1 MSLKSIN
8 PFTNQLIKET
18 EELSEADIEKS
29 LIKSAYAFEAWRR
42 TGFDEKIRL
51 MRNVA
56 EVLRRN
62 SGKYASIM
70 TSEMGKPITESKAE
84 IEKCAWLCDYYA
96 ENASD
101 FLKPD
106 FIETDADS
114 SYVLYEPLGTIL
126 GIMPWNFPFWQV
138 FRFAVPTMAAGNTV
152 VLKHASNVQM
162 CAFEIENIFIEAGF
176 PSSVFSNLAIGSK
189 QIENVLSND
198 IIKAVSLTGSE
209 AAGRNVGETAGKLL
223 KKCVLELGGSN
234 AFIVLDDAD
243 VVKAA
248 ETGIQA
254 RFQNAGQSCIA
265 AKRFIVGRKIS
276 DDFISAFLEGVKKI
290 KTGDPGDPEVRL
302 GPLSS
307 ISQAETVESQIVRSV
322 GKGAKVI
329 IGGKRKDAFFEP
341 TVVIDVAP
349 GMPLFDEEVFG
360 PVTPITITDSIE
372 EAVHLA
378 GKTTFGLG
386 VTLFSRNIEKAEGLV
401 QEFNDGSVFIN
412 GLVKSD
418 PRLPFGGTRRSGYGR
433 ELSFHGIKEFV
444 NVKTVWVK
452 KP

>member
-1 MSLKSIN
+1 MLGTGCWVNSFVIKRSKSKVMSLKSIN

-234 AFIVLDDAD
+234 V
-243 VVKAA
+243 
-248 ETGIQA
+248 
-254 RFQNAGQSCIA
+254 
-265 AKRFIVGRKIS
+265 
-276 DDFISAFLEGVKKI
+276 
-290 KTGDPGDPEVRL
+290 
-302 GPLSS
+302 
-307 ISQAETVESQIVRSV
+307 
-322 GKGAKVI
+322 
-329 IGGKRKDAFFEP
+329 
-341 TVVIDVAP
+341 
-349 GMPLFDEEVFG
+349 
-360 PVTPITITDSIE
+360 
-372 EAVHLA
+372 
-378 GKTTFGLG
+378 
-386 VTLFSRNIEKAEGLV
+386 
-401 QEFNDGSVFIN
+401 
-412 GLVKSD
+412 
-418 PRLPFGGTRRSGYGR
+418 
-433 ELSFHGIKEFV
+433 
-444 NVKTVWVK
+444 
-452 KP
+452 